1 MWLRNYVSSM
11 CLFIFHTNLTRA
23 MFVLCNKG
31 QDICFHLL
39 LFFFFNCLCLGI
51 VNMTQGPLSELS
63 YVFYIMIFL
72 CYLIIRWQISA
83 FNRGKQ
89 ITLLTNSA
97 HYTNEMISLSL
108 EDFVTQQGQIQVL
121 QGVYG
126 VLSWQKSNY
135 WFLRIG
141 PGGGSMFGYGQC

>member
-1 MWLRNYVSSM
+1 
-11 CLFIFHTNLTRA
+11 
-23 MFVLCNKG
+23 
-31 QDICFHLL
+31 
-39 LFFFFNCLCLGI
+39 
-51 VNMTQGPLSELS
+51 MTQGPLSELS
-63 YVFYIMIFL
+63 YIFYIMIFL

-89 ITLLTNSA
+89 IALVTNSA

-121 QGVYG
+121 KVYT
-126 VLSWQKSNY
+126 VLSWQKWNY

-141 PGGGSMFGYGQC
+141 PGGSMFGFGQC